1 MDEGWH
7 DGITFYLIIKKENF
21 MAEIN
26 ESCRNQLISKI
37 VKEIEK
43 AFHKEVDDLC
53 DTYGGSADYCDVSR
67 IWGLQEIAIQ
77 TVEKFK
83 EETHKTNKTNNN
95 NNAKTAVNSL
105 THYLI
110 TGKRS

>member
-1 MDEGWH
+1 MTE
-7 DGITFYLIIKKENF
+7 ITKSHK
-21 MAEIN
+21 
-26 ESCRNQLISKI
+26 NQLIAKI

-43 AFHKEVDDLC
+43 AFHKEVNDLC

-83 EETHKTNKTNNN
+83 E
-95 NNAKTAVNSL
+95 
-105 THYLI
+105 
-110 TGKRS
+110 

>member
-1 MDEGWH
+1 MTD
-7 DGITFYLIIKKENF
+7 
-21 MAEIN
+21 
-26 ESCRNQLISKI
+26 RNQLISEI

-53 DTYGGSADYCDVSR
+53 ETYGGSADYCDVSR

-77 TVEKFK
+77 TIEQFK
-83 EETHKTNKTNNN
+83 EETHKTNN

-105 THYLI
+105 TNYLI
-110 TGKRS
+110 TGKRN

>member
-1 MDEGWH
+1 
-7 DGITFYLIIKKENF
+7 

-26 ESCRNQLISKI
+26 ESHRNQLIAKI

-53 DTYGGSADYCDVSR
+53 NIYGGSADYSDVSR

-83 EETHKTNKTNNN
+83 EETHKTNKAND
-95 NNAKTAVNSL
+95 NNAKTAVNTL

>member
-1 MDEGWH
+1 
-7 DGITFYLIIKKENF
+7 

-26 ESCRNQLISKI
+26 ESHRNQLIAKI

-53 DTYGGSADYCDVSR
+53 ETYGGSADYCDVSR

-83 EETHKTNKTNNN
+83 EETHKTNN
-95 NNAKTAVNSL
+95 NNAKTAVNTL
-105 THYLI
+105 TNYLI
-110 TGKRS
+110 TGKRT

>member
-1 MDEGWH
+1 MTE
-7 DGITFYLIIKKENF
+7 ITK
-21 MAEIN
+21 
-26 ESCRNQLISKI
+26 SHRNQLIAKI

-53 DTYGGSADYCDVSR
+53 DIYGGSADYCDVSR

-83 EETHKTNKTNNN
+83 E
-95 NNAKTAVNSL
+95 
-105 THYLI
+105 
-110 TGKRS
+110 

>member
-1 MDEGWH
+1 MTE
-7 DGITFYLIIKKENF
+7 ITK
-21 MAEIN
+21 
-26 ESCRNQLISKI
+26 SHRNQLIAKI

-53 DTYGGSADYCDVSR
+53 NIYGGSADYCDVSR

-83 EETHKTNKTNNN
+83 E
-95 NNAKTAVNSL
+95 
-105 THYLI
+105 
-110 TGKRS
+110 